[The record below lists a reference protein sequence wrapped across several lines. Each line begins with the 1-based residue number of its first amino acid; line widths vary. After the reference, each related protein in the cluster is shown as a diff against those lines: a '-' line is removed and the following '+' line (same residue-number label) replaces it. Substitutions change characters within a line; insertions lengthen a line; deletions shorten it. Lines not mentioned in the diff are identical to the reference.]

1 MKSHAAADAKRV
13 VRTFLP
19 LMAAH
24 MSLSLFRHVL
34 NHLMYGIFISYQR
47 FEASKPC
54 REFANLSEKSRD
66 QAVGQVTISAD
77 INQLRPV

>member
-54 REFANLSEKSRD
+54 REFVNLSKKSRD